1 MKDVINFHVGVAYF
15 LFSPRHHFI
24 YDVFHHFLG
33 PVSESFPRI
42 WNHDSERQQCIVEDF
57 DSQRRNKSVSR
68 LLSSLLFGEG
78 KEGTAA
84 AAADD
89 GDAGKAT
96 VIVAV
101 VVSAENSDG

>member
-1 MKDVINFHVGVAYF
+1 MMWGVC
-15 LFSPRHHFI
+15 PQ
-24 YDVFHHFLG
+24 V
-33 PVSESFPRI
+33 
-42 WNHDSERQQCIVEDF
+42 C
-57 DSQRRNKSVSR
+57 

-84 AAADD
+84 ADD
-89 GDAGKAT
+89 DDDAGKAT

>member
-1 MKDVINFHVGVAYF
+1 MLVSH
-15 LFSPRHHFI
+15 I
-24 YDVFHHFLG
+24 YHFHHSIISFLIC
-33 PVSESFPRI
+33 STSIYLAHIAESFPRI

-68 LLSSLLFGEG
+68 LLSPLLFGGEG

-89 GDAGKAT
+89 DAGKAT

>member
-1 MKDVINFHVGVAYF
+1 MLVSH
-15 LFSPRHHFI
+15 I
-24 YDVFHHFLG
+24 YHFHHGIISFLIC
-33 PVSESFPRI
+33 STSIYLAHIAESFPRI

-84 AAADD
+84 AADD
-89 GDAGKAT
+89 DDAGKAT